1 MEIFKE
7 LISQNPIGILVWSQ
21 AGLIKYTNQSLLG
34 LLNYKAFPSSLN
46 DCASEESNQNELN
59 ILKSLQN
66 SNKKFRTYTKEFFS
80 ENKETIKLDVM
91 TSQVSYEGETYY
103 YSQIRKHKPITSISK
118 TETLKKQNEVL
129 LKLTKSETIDSGD
142 LEASVKEITEAA
154 TEALGCERSS
164 VWFYTED
171 NQSIRSMD
179 LFQKTQTLHS
189 SGAELFA
196 NVFPAYFKYLSEER
210 VLGADNAHT
219 DPSTHEFSKVYLTPL
234 NIKSMLD
241 APIRLHGKM
250 VGVICNETV
259 GDFRNWTQEELNFSA
274 SLADLI
280 SRAIE
285 AQIRKKAEDEIKQ
298 INENLELK
306 VEEQTKEIRESL
318 NQITKLKEFQDG
330 DYFLTSLVLNP
341 LIGNNNSSSLI
352 QTDFIVKQKKQFHF
366 RKSSGQIGGDF
377 CITETLS
384 FQNAENRYVFFLNA
398 DAMGKSMQGASGAI
412 VIGTAILNILWQAK
426 NKGISNLS
434 AEEWLQF
441 TVLELNNIF
450 LTFDGSMIVSAFF
463 GLIGETNRD
472 LLFSNFEHPQ
482 AVLFRDN
489 KASFLELN
497 NQNPKLG
504 LISVNSIP
512 IERKFLQSNDILI
525 IGSDG
530 KDDIELS
537 SNSEGRSI
545 NEDETAIL
553 ELIEKS
559 EGNLKKIEMLLEEKG
574 TLIDDLSLMSISI
587 S

>member
-1 MEIFKE
+1 MEIFEE
-7 LISQNPIGILVWSQ
+7 LFSQNPMGILIWSK
-21 AGLIKYTNQSLLG
+21 AGQIKYMNQSLLG
-34 LLNYKAFPSSLN
+34 ILKYKISPSNLQ
-46 DCASEESNQNELN
+46 DCASKESNQNEISLLE
-59 ILKSLQN
+59 ILHN
-66 SNKKFRTYTKEFFS
+66 SNKKFKTYTKEFLS
-80 ENKETIKLDVM
+80 ENKESIRVDVM
-91 TSQVSYEGETYY
+91 TSLVTFKDDTYY
-103 YSQIRKHKPITSISK
+103 YSQIRKHKSDTSPTK

-171 NQSIRSMD
+171 NHSIRSMD
-179 LFQKTQTLHS
+179 LFQKAQILHS

-196 NVFPAYFKYLSEER
+196 KDFPAYFKYLSEER

-219 DPSTHEFSKVYLTPL
+219 DPSTHEFSKAYLTPL

-259 GDFRNWTQEELNFSA
+259 GEFRNWTQEELNFSA

-341 LIGNNNSSSLI
+341 LIGNKNSSNTI

-377 CITETLS
+377 CITDTLS

>member
-1 MEIFKE
+1 MEIFEE
-7 LISQNPIGILVWSQ
+7 LFSQNPIGILIWSKTGQ
-21 AGLIKYTNQSLLG
+21 IKYMNQSLLG
-34 LLNYKAFPSSLN
+34 ILKYKIPPSHLQ
-46 DCASEESNQNELN
+46 DCASKEENLNESNLLG
-59 ILKSLQN
+59 ILHN
-66 SNKKFRTYTKEFFS
+66 TNKKFKTYTKEFFT
-80 ENKETIKLDVM
+80 ENKESVRVDIM
-91 TSQVSYEGETYY
+91 TSLVNFKEDTYY
-103 YSQIRKHKPITSISK
+103 YSQIRKHKSNISPTK

-164 VWFYTED
+164 VWFYTAD
-171 NQSIRSMD
+171 NQSILSMD

-196 NVFPAYFKYLSEER
+196 KDFPSYFKYLSEER

-219 DPSTHEFSKVYLTPL
+219 DPSTHEFSKIYLTPL
-234 NIKSMLD
+234 NINSMLD

-259 GDFRNWTQEELNFSA
+259 GEFRNWTQEELNFSA

-285 AQIRKKAEDEIKQ
+285 AQIRKKAEDQIKQ

-341 LIGNNNSSSLI
+341 LIGNKNSSNILL
-352 QTDFIVKQKKQFHF
+352 TDFIVKQKKQFHF

-377 CITETLS
+377 CITDTLS

-426 NKGISNLS
+426 NKGMSNLS
-434 AEEWLQF
+434 AEEWLQL

-450 LTFDGSMIVSAFF
+450 LTFDGSMIISAFF

-482 AVLFRDN
+482 AVLFRDG

-497 NQNPKLG
+497 NQHVKLG
-504 LISVNSIP
+504 LLSVDTVP
-512 IERKFLQSNDILI
+512 IERKFLQPDDILI

-530 KDDIELS
+530 KDDIEIS
-537 SNSEGRSI
+537 SNKEGRSI

-559 EGNLKKIEMLLEEKG
+559 GGNLKKLEILLEEKG

>member
-1 MEIFKE
+1 
-7 LISQNPIGILVWSQ
+7 
-21 AGLIKYTNQSLLG
+21 
-34 LLNYKAFPSSLN
+34 
-46 DCASEESNQNELN
+46 
-59 ILKSLQN
+59 
-66 SNKKFRTYTKEFFS
+66 
-80 ENKETIKLDVM
+80 
-91 TSQVSYEGETYY
+91 
-103 YSQIRKHKPITSISK
+103 
-118 TETLKKQNEVL
+118 
-129 LKLTKSETIDSGD
+129 
-142 LEASVKEITEAA
+142 
-154 TEALGCERSS
+154 
-164 VWFYTED
+164 
-171 NQSIRSMD
+171 
-179 LFQKTQTLHS
+179 
-189 SGAELFA
+189 
-196 NVFPAYFKYLSEER
+196 
-210 VLGADNAHT
+210 
-219 DPSTHEFSKVYLTPL
+219 
-234 NIKSMLD
+234 
-241 APIRLHGKM
+241 
-250 VGVICNETV
+250 
-259 GDFRNWTQEELNFSA
+259 
-274 SLADLI
+274 
-280 SRAIE
+280 
-285 AQIRKKAEDEIKQ
+285 
-298 INENLELK
+298 
-306 VEEQTKEIRESL
+306 
-318 NQITKLKEFQDG
+318 
-330 DYFLTSLVLNP
+330 
-341 LIGNNNSSSLI
+341 
-352 QTDFIVKQKKQFHF
+352 
-366 RKSSGQIGGDF
+366 
-377 CITETLS
+377 
-384 FQNAENRYVFFLNA
+384 
-398 DAMGKSMQGASGAI
+398 MGKSMQGASGAI

-482 AVLFRDN
+482 VVLFRDN